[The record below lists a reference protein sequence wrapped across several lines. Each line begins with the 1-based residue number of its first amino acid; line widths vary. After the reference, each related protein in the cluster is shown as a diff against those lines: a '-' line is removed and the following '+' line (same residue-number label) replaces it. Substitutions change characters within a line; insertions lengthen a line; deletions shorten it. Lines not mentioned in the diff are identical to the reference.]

1 MKKRPRELKPLVPT
15 LASCTGQS
23 LIKHLASC
31 NNTVRS
37 QSLKLL
43 QSWLTS
49 QKQEIPEKDI
59 KKLWKGLFYCFWHS
73 DKAPNQLALVNR
85 LTSLFLI
92 LESPVSL
99 QYFSKF
105 VLTLRR
111 EWPGID
117 RLRLDKFYLLIRR
130 FMRTLF
136 ELMKLQQWNLEFLG
150 KFMSVLENYGF
161 MADDKL
167 QGNGVNYHIVSVF
180 LEELKEARFPVD
192 KEVVDA
198 IFGPFFAVL
207 TKSKDKIL
215 VGKVTSCVFDELLK
229 MGREFLVKKKT
240 GVHCDEK
247 DGDVLLAMVALKM
260 GFSGKFYEVGSSVEC
275 LQGNRKVVFGLNEE
289 FLKLEKDLE
298 SCGFEI
304 VVPEYNDA
312 SDGSNDD
319 EVPQLIAIDYNG
331 ECASG
336 ASEESEDVHDD
347 KNEFDDESLKKSK
360 RARKGTDE
368 SRKKLKGSDTSNKK
382 SKKKNDKEQNLV
394 SVIGSTVDENDDLV
408 TANGV
413 GNGDLM
419 TADGKSLNDELESHG
434 NDLTSNESVIS
445 NLQKQFEKV
454 AAEAGSYI
462 DDDTDS
468 CDTPKITVKNRM
480 SKKKRKVAKTADRN
494 DTDNLDMSGQG
505 DDRLDNTAKS
515 VEKSVK
521 KVRFAMKNNLVWKP
535 HSPLPPE
542 SLRLPPSV
550 TPRGSALKKGVPPGP
565 IREMPPAKKKKK
577 KLKTEQKMLKS
588 ASPAKKQKK
597 KIQIGSI

>member
-1 MKKRPRELKPLVPT
+1 MKKRPREPKPLVPT
-15 LASCTGQS
+15 LASCTGPS

-31 NNTVRS
+31 NSTVRS

-49 QKQEIPEKDI
+49 QKQEIPEEDI

-85 LTSLFLI
+85 LTSLLLT
-92 LESPVSL
+92 LEFPVSL

-130 FMRTLF
+130 FVRTLF
-136 ELMKLQQWNLEFLG
+136 ELMKLKQWDLELLR
-150 KFMSVLENYGF
+150 KFMGVLENYGF

-180 LEELKEARFPVD
+180 LEELKEVRFPVR
-192 KEVVDA
+192 KEVVDV

-207 TKSKDKIL
+207 MKSKDRIL
-215 VGKVTSCVFDELLK
+215 VGKVTSSVFDELLK
-229 MGREFLVKKKT
+229 MGRELLAKKKT
-240 GVHCDEK
+240 GVDCDKK
-247 DGDVLLAMVALKM
+247 DGDVSLAVVALKM
-260 GFSGKFYEVGSSVEC
+260 CFSGRLYDVGSSAEC
-275 LQGNRKVVFGLNEE
+275 FQGNRKVVFGLHEE

-298 SCGFEI
+298 SCGVEI
-304 VVPEYNDA
+304 VVPEFNEA
-312 SDGSNDD
+312 SGGIDFDD
-319 EVPQLIAIDYNG
+319 EVPHLIAIDYNTSNG
-331 ECASG
+331 VCASG
-336 ASEESEDVHDD
+336 TSEEAEDVHDD
-347 KNEFDDESLKKSK
+347 KNESDDESLKKSK
-360 RARKGTDE
+360 RARKATVK
-368 SRKKLKGSDTSNKK
+368 SRKKLKGSDTSDKK
-382 SKKKNDKEQNLV
+382 SKRKKKDKEQNMV
-394 SVIGSTVDENDDLV
+394 SESGSIVEENGNVVI
-408 TANGV
+408 ANGM

-419 TADGKSLNDELESHG
+419 TAEGKGLDDELESG
-434 NDLTSNESVIS
+434 GTDLTLDESVIS

-454 AAEAGSYI
+454 AAEVRSHI

-468 CDTPKITVKNRM
+468 CDTPTVTVKNRL
-480 SKKKRKVAKTADRN
+480 SKKKRKVAKMDIEN
-494 DTDNLDMSGQG
+494 PDVSGQG
-505 DDRLDNTAKS
+505 DDRIDNAAKS
-515 VEKSVK
+515 VEKSAK
-521 KVRFAMKNNLVWKP
+521 KVRFSMKNNLVWKP

-577 KLKTEQKMLKS
+577 QKTGRQMFNS
-588 ASPAKKQKK
+588 ASPGKKQKK
-597 KIQIGSI
+597 KIQTGSI